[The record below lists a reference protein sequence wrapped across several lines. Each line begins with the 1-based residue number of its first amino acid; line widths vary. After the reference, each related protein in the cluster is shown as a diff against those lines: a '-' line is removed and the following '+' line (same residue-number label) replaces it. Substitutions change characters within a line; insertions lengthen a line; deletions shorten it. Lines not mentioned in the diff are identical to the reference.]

1 VAPCVQTNALQVIGV
16 DPNFDFDVA
25 AADPLWM
32 NANEDGI
39 LSVRSR
45 RRQSDDEILAQRSI
59 QNIHRME
66 EMGLIHRFG
75 RDICVAMLERH
86 EQDFDRALDGIMA
99 YSLY

>member
-1 VAPCVQTNALQVIGV
+1 MQ
-16 DPNFDFDVA
+16 PNFDFDVA
-25 AADPLWM
+25 ASEPHWM

-39 LSVRSR
+39 LAIRSKR
-45 RRQSDDEILAQRSI
+45 RPSDAEALAQRSV

-75 RDICVAMLERH
+75 RDICEAMLEQH
-86 EQDFDRALDGIMA
+86 DQDFDRALDGILA